1 MTMIRTI
8 ITLLFLFSISFAKA
22 QYALQIK
29 YSDGA
34 PHLNVLDDL
43 YLFISDDLSE
53 FLNPVESRKIV
64 TPQGFEAEISRNYY
78 SVFISDESYTVIK
91 TLEDGTLLYAT
102 YDPEPLVWRLTNE
115 TKEILGYPCQKAIL
129 SRDSA
134 KKMGTDPQMGDIIA
148 WFTTA
153 IESQLGPKLYAGLPG
168 LILEIT
174 YTEWTGHRT
183 VATEI
188 KKVEREVRLPDDLG
202 YRVSEND
209 IWSNKWSRRDI
220 KKLKESS
227 KDN

>member
-1 MTMIRTI
+1 MIMTKTI
-8 ITLLFLFSISFAKA
+8 FTVLFILSISFTKA
-22 QYALQIK
+22 QNVLQIK

-34 PHLNVLDDL
+34 PHLNVLDES

-53 FLNPVESRKIV
+53 FFHPVESRKMV

-78 SVFISDESYTVIK
+78 SVFIRDESHTRIK

-102 YDPEPLVWRLTNE
+102 YEPEPLVWQLTDE
-115 TKEILGYPCQKAIL
+115 TKEILGYSCQKAIL
-129 SRDSA
+129 SKDSA
-134 KKMGTDPQMGDIIA
+134 EKKGTDPQMGDVIA
-148 WFTTA
+148 WFTPE

-188 KKVEREVRLPDDLG
+188 KKVEREVRLPNYLG
-202 YRVSEND
+202 FRVSEKD
-209 IWSNKWSRRDI
+209 IWSNNWSRREI
-220 KKLKESS
+220 KKLREGS
-227 KDN
+227 KDY